1 MNNRQGTMSN
11 RRKLARINTRI
22 PARLRK
28 VSGWWRRGQSASC
41 EVQDYNRFGAG
52 LFSSRALALG
62 SRLLLDLDAGHFVL
76 RRVSAEVVSCSRE
89 GRGYRIGV
97 RFYRHLGELA
107 AGEGSAALAVLSGL
121 EESLM
126 PESAAS

>member
-11 RRKLARINTRI
+11 RRKLARINTQM

-28 VSGWWRRGQSASC
+28 VSGWWGRGQPAGC
-41 EVQDYNRFGAG
+41 LVLDYNRFGAG
-52 LFSSRALALG
+52 LFSTRALRLG

-89 GRGYRIGV
+89 GRGYRVGV
-97 RFYRHLGELA
+97 RFFRHLGELA
-107 AGEGSAALAVLSGL
+107 AGEGCAALAVLSGL

-126 PESAAS
+126 PEPAAN